1 MAPLDTG
8 SVMNMRLVD
17 PLGERFGPS
26 PADYDTIGSYLR
38 AVREHKLLSLQQVAN
53 TTRIHKDF
61 LRGIEEGDRSAQP
74 SRPFAIGYV
83 RSYAQM
89 LGIDGD
95 AAASRFKAE
104 TPDQTEPLR
113 NPVGVQHDDKPKRSP
128 LIFALIGLVV
138 SGVVLW
144 NVVQRTLMQEERE
157 MPAMPAAADNA
168 AAPAPAAGPITL
180 GVATPAPAE
189 QNLPTP
195 YKTPGID
202 GPAYKPVDTATA
214 TADASAIRTAAN
226 PVFVPASTF
235 QPKGAV
241 YGAPTT
247 APSAVVLQ
255 AHKAAS
261 LIVRGANGS
270 VYFARQLASGE
281 AYRAPLGEGLS
292 AEVSDPSAFD
302 LYVGGEIKGVLVS
315 EQTALDKLVA
325 RAKS

>member
-1 MAPLDTG
+1 
-8 SVMNMRLVD
+8 MNMRLVD

-26 PADYDTIGSYLR
+26 PADYDTIGAYLR

-74 SRPFAIGYV
+74 ARPFAIGYV
-83 RSYAQM
+83 RAYAQM

-104 TPDQTEPLR
+104 TPDLAEPLR
-113 NPVGVQHDDKPKRSP
+113 NPIGVQHDDKPRRSP
-128 LIFALIGLVV
+128 LIFAIIGLIV

-144 NVVQRTLMQEERE
+144 NVVQRTMMQEERE

-168 AAPAPAAGPITL
+168 ATPAPAAGPITL

-189 QNLPTP
+189 QNLPVP

-202 GPAYKPVDTATA
+202 GPANKPVDPTKATA
-214 TADASAIRTAAN
+214 AGAVIQAAAN
-226 PVFVPASTF
+226 PVFVPPSTF

-241 YGAPTT
+241 YGASTA

-261 LIVRGANGS
+261 LIVRGANGA

-315 EQTALDKLVA
+315 QQTALDKLVT

>member
-38 AVREHKLLSLQQVAN
+38 ALREHKLLSLQQVAT
-53 TTRIHKDF
+53 TTRIQKDF

-83 RSYAQM
+83 RAYAQM

-95 AAASRFKAE
+95 AAATRFKAE
-104 TPDQTEPLR
+104 TPDLTEPLR
-113 NPVGVQHDDKPKRSP
+113 NPVGVAHDDKPKRSP
-128 LIFALIGLVV
+128 LIFAIIGLIV

-144 NVVQRTLMQEERE
+144 NVVQRTMMQEERE
-157 MPAMPAAADNA
+157 MPAMPAAADAA

-180 GVATPAPAE
+180 GVATPPPAE
-189 QNLPTP
+189 QNMPVP

-202 GPAYKPVDTATA
+202 GPGAKPVDPTKATA
-214 TADASAIRTAAN
+214 AGAVIQAAAN
-226 PVFVPASTF
+226 PAFVPTSTF
-235 QPKGAV
+235 LPKGAV
-241 YGAPTT
+241 YGAPMT
-247 APSAVVLQ
+247 APAAVVLQ

-261 LIVRGANGS
+261 LIVRGAGGA
-270 VYFARQLASGE
+270 VYFARQLAIGE

-315 EQTALDKLVA
+315 QQTALDKLVA
-325 RAKS
+325 PAKK